1 MVVASIIIW
10 LLSLL
15 VLRGVNQA
23 VAINA
28 VVVIAKCV
36 PIVVM
41 VVAIILAGAFKW
53 DIFMDNFTG
62 EGSGMTLL
70 EQVKSTVYTTVWTFI
85 GIEGAVVLSGRGK
98 NTKVAGIATVISL
111 PFTVRTL
118 PSDFSAEYGR
128 YAGRRTWSTYQSSY
142 GGTA

>member
-1 MVVASIIIW
+1 
-10 LLSLL
+10 
-15 VLRGVNQA
+15 
-23 VAINA
+23 
-28 VVVIAKCV
+28 
-36 PIVVM
+36 M

-98 NTKVAGIATVISL
+98 NTKVAGIATVISFL
-111 PFTVRTL
+111 SLFVLYLLISVLSMGVMP
-118 PSDFSAEYGR
+118 AEELE
-128 YAGRRTWSTYQSSY
+128 STYQSSY

>member
-1 MVVASIIIW
+1 M
-10 LLSLL
+10 
-15 VLRGVNQA
+15 LRGVNEA

-36 PIVVM
+36 PIIVM

-62 EGSGMTLL
+62 EGSGMSLL
-70 EQVKSTVYTTVWTFI
+70 DQVKSTVYTTVWTFI

-98 NTKVAGIATVISL
+98 NTKVAGLSL
-111 PFTVRTL
+111 IHIFL
-118 PSDFSAEYGR
+118 CHCQDAE
-128 YAGRRTWSTYQSSY
+128 T
-142 GGTA
+142 GG